1 MRKVIFLFA
10 LMLSLSLSAQTKVK
24 MMTFNLR
31 FGELAT
37 LDELAEVIKKENP
50 DYVALQEVDVK
61 TLRPRAKHQNGK
73 DFLSELAFKTGMFG
87 IYGKTIPYE
96 GGYYGIGILSKYPFV
111 ETKKVKLPS
120 IDPAKEPRV
129 VLYGLTEGANGD
141 SLIVACTHL
150 DYSSSDSRLAQ
161 VATVKSVLEPLPYP
175 VILGGDFNAFPDSP
189 EVKESFMNWSSLT
202 NDQPTFSTKNPK
214 SKIDYI
220 FGFPEKA
227 WKLISTEVL
236 NTKVSDHF
244 PVMSVVEMMNTK

>member
-61 TLRPRAKHQNGK
+61 TLRSRAKHQNGK

-150 DYSSSDSRLAQ
+150 DYSSSASRLAQ
-161 VATVKSVLEPLPYP
+161 VATVKSVLEALPYP

-202 NDQPTFSTKNPK
+202 NDEPTFSTKNPK

-236 NTKVSDHF
+236 NAKVSDHF

>member
-1 MRKVIFLFA
+1 MKKIIVLLVLLVSF
-10 LMLSLSLSAQTKVK
+10 SVSAQTKVK

-61 TLRPRAKHQNGK
+61 TARPMAKHQNGK
-73 DFLSELAFKTGMFG
+73 DFLTELAFKTGMFG

-111 ETKKVKLPS
+111 ETRKVKLPS
-120 IDPAKEPRV
+120 VDPKKEPRV
-129 VLYGLTEGANGD
+129 VLYGITEGSDGD
-141 SLIVACTHL
+141 SVVVACTHL
-150 DYSSSDSRLAQ
+150 DFSSSASRLAQ
-161 VATVKSVLEPLPYP
+161 VATVKETLESLPYP
-175 VILGGDFNAFPDSP
+175 VILGGDFNAFPDAP
-189 EVKESFMNWSSLT
+189 EIKESFSNWSYLT
-202 NDQPTFSTKNPK
+202 NGQPTFSTKNPK

-220 FGFPEKA
+220 FGFPEKR
-227 WKLISTEVL
+227 WKLKSTEVI

-244 PVMSVVEMMNTK
+244 PVISVVEMMNTK